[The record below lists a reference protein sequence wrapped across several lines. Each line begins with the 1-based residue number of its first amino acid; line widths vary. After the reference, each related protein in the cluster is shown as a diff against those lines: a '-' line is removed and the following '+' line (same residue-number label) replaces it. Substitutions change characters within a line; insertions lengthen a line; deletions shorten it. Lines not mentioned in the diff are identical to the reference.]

1 MRALLLS
8 FAIVITFALSLG
20 AKQSKCDATL
30 QQIDKLLDAYGK
42 EHPLKQY
49 PSTFKEFQ
57 KFAAAKRVTID
68 LSVFSSFTF
77 DRHGTSLGILYTCKD
92 TGESGAVAHSVIT
105 TY

>member
-1 MRALLLS
+1 MRTCLLGL
-8 FAIVITFALSLG
+8 VILASLASSIG

-57 KFAAAKRVTID
+57 KFAAAKRVAINLT
-68 LSVFSSFTF
+68 VFSSFTY
-77 DRHGTSLGILYTCKD
+77 DRHGTSLDILYTCKD
-92 TGESGAVAHSVIT
+92 TGESGAVGHSVIT
-105 TY
+105 VY